1 MVQRKITKGS
11 GAAADD
17 GYRRGVTPLEEITE
31 RGRRDVES
39 AKRTNAYVAI
49 GIGVMFA
56 VFAAVSLIA
65 ALVSV
70 VVAVRV
76 ASEVDHGAG
85 LALGFVGGVA
95 VFGLVFVALAVLLI
109 RLGKKGLQAIERG
122 KRLRA
127 SGVRGHAT
135 VLSYTESNFKV
146 DGETNW
152 QVLVRIALDGR
163 APWETNLNVPVVRGQ
178 GGRIYQGATLSVLV
192 NPQDPSEAMVDFDAR
207 S

>member
-1 MVQRKITKGS
+1 MVQRKIINGNCA
-11 GAAADD
+11 GAEC

-31 RGRRDVES
+31 RGRRNVES

-56 VFAAVSLIA
+56 VFAAVSLII
-65 ALVSV
+65 ALVLV

-76 ASEVDHGAG
+76 AGEVDQGAG
-85 LALGFVGGVA
+85 LALGFVFAVG
-95 VFGLVFVALAVLLI
+95 VFGLLFVALAVLLI
-109 RLGKKGLQAIERG
+109 SLGKKGLRAIDRG
-122 KRLRA
+122 QRLRA
-127 SGVRGHAT
+127 TGVRGSAT

-152 QVLVRIALDGR
+152 RVVVRIALDGR

-192 NPQDPSEAMVDFDAR
+192 NPQDPSEAMVDFDAHG
-207 S
+207 